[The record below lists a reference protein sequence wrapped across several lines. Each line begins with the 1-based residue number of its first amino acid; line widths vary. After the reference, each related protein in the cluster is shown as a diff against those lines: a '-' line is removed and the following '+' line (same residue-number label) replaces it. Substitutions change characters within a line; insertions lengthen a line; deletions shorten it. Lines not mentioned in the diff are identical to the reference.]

1 MSLKDQT
8 CCFTG
13 YWIITNEKKKTI
25 FDKTREVVVSLIEK
39 GVRFFGV
46 GGAIGYDTIAA
57 HVILSLK
64 EKYPFIK
71 LIVVCPC
78 KNQDLKWN
86 EVDKRVYRD
95 ILNSADKVVIL
106 SDIYYDGCMQAR
118 NRHLVDNSKYCVCY
132 LERKR
137 GGTYWTATYAQKKD
151 REIIKIILHY
161 KF

>member
-1 MSLKDQT
+1 MDLIEQT

-13 YWIITNEKKKTI
+13 HRIIANEKKKAI

-39 GVRFFGV
+39 GVRYFGV

-95 ILNSADKVVIL
+95 ILNSADKVVVL
-106 SDIYYDGCMQAR
+106 SDTYYDGCMQAR
-118 NRHLVDNSKYCVCY
+118 NRHLVDNSKYCICY

-137 GGTYWTATYAQKKD
+137 GGTYMTKSYAGKNHK
-151 REIIKIILHY
+151 EIIMINGI
-161 KF
+161 

>member
-1 MSLKDQT
+1 MSLIEQT

-13 YWIITNEKKKTI
+13 HRIIANEKKKAI
-25 FDKTREVVVSLIEK
+25 FDKTREVAVSLIEK

-64 EKYPFIK
+64 EQYPFIK

-95 ILNSADKVVIL
+95 ILNSADKVVVL
-106 SDIYYDGCMQAR
+106 ADTYYDGCMQAR
-118 NRHLVDNSKYCVCY
+118 NRHLVDDSKYCICY
-132 LERKR
+132 LTRSF
-137 GGTYWTATYAQKKD
+137 GGTYSTVRYAEECK
-151 REIIKIILHY
+151 RIVIVVNS
-161 KF
+161 